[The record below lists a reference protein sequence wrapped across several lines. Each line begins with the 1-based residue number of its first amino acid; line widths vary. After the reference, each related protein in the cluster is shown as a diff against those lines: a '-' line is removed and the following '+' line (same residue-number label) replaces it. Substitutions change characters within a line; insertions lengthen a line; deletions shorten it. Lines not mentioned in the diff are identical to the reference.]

1 MTPTPPPAQSYDP
14 DFFALLYEVED
25 RHFWFR
31 ARNRIIA
38 RLAQNITRP
47 LPDGFRVL
55 EVGCGTGNVLR
66 FLAEACPRGRV
77 VGMDLFFDGLRY
89 ARRRTPTPLVQGDM
103 HRPPFRAEFNLIGL
117 FDVLEHLPDDV
128 RVLQDLYAML
138 APGGA
143 LLITVPAH
151 MALWSYFDEAAHHQ
165 RRYSLLDLRQKLR
178 QAGYEIAYLSQY
190 MASLYPMVWLGR
202 RLAGRKKDQ
211 KAENLAAQELRITPG
226 LNEILTAVLY
236 AEGELVTRRVPLPIG
251 TSLIGLAYK
260 PEFSMTS
267 ARF

>member
-1 MTPTPPPAQSYDP
+1 MTTPTDQSYDP
-14 DFFALLYEVED
+14 EFFSLLYAVED
-25 RHFWFR
+25 RHFWFK

-38 RLAQNITRP
+38 RLVQNITRP

-66 FLAEACPRGRV
+66 FLEKACPRGRV
-77 VGMDLFFDGLRY
+77 IGMDLFLDGLRY
-89 ARRRTPTPLVQGDM
+89 ARRRTGTPLVQGDM
-103 HRPPFRAEFNLIGL
+103 HQPPFRAQFNLIGL

-128 RVLQDLYAML
+128 HVLRDLYAML

-165 RRYSLLDLRQKLR
+165 RRYSVPDLREKLK
-178 QAGYEIAYLSQY
+178 QTGYKVAYLSQY

-202 RLAGRKKDQ
+202 RLAGRNKAQ
-211 KAENLAAQELRITPG
+211 KAENLAAQELKITPG

-236 AEGELVTRRVPLPIG
+236 AEGELVTRRVPLPMG
-251 TSLIGLAYK
+251 TSLIALAYK
-260 PEFSMTS
+260 
-267 ARF
+267 